1 MDVLFKIYRPNVHP
15 LFPHGGKLTSW
26 IESLS
31 IGDRITIEGPL
42 GKFIY
47 EPHGKIITDD
57 FTTVAKRIFFIAG
70 GSGITPCYQIIN
82 EIINMKDEDVEL
94 ILLFANKEEED
105 ILLRK

>member
-1 MDVLFKIYRPNVHP
+1 M
-15 LFPHGGKLTSW
+15 FPHGGKLTSW